1 MLTFYKLF
9 ISFVIGLIVTSILTS
24 IAIIPTQCELE
35 KRGLP
40 MNTMLSADIA
50 YMKLTS
56 SFAASVLIVACLVFT
71 TALAYNSIYA

>member
-1 MLTFYKLF
+1 MLTFSKLF
-9 ISFVIGLIVTSILTS
+9 VSFIIGLLVVGIITS

-56 SFAASVLIVACLVFT
+56 SFTVTLIILAALVFA
-71 TALAYNSIYA
+71 TAFAYNTIY